1 MKGVAN
7 ARDTMADVVL
17 ELWLVMF
24 VDADMVDDSEDPVDL
39 VPLLAPIPA
48 VQVSTNQAWRLF
60 KS

>member
-1 MKGVAN
+1 MKGVAY

-39 VPLLAPIPA
+39 VPLLAPIPT